1 MIKNFNSFSVNTRQ
15 RKNDL
20 LFFFLLAYVIAW
32 LSFFCELLIQSNKIE
47 LLVMDDFN
55 LILFLFQT
63 ITKFGP
69 TIAGIIIALWLG
81 KPVLKDLLSRQFDLS
96 KPIKFYLFALLF
108 PPIIMLIAIGITMVL
123 DSSIALSIV
132 IPNVVFGLIYWLGLR
147 FFFGGGLGEELG
159 FRGFAL
165 TRLLTKMKAIRAS
178 FYLGLLWTFWHLP
191 GWIFTYDSTS
201 GIIVRSFGQVLVN
214 FIIQLLFTVSLSFL
228 FTILF
233 IKTDGNILIVSI
245 LHGALNGF
253 NAFFENELFNLLDN
267 DLWVL
272 LYIIAFVIIGVLSAF
287 LLRKID
293 STNEYVTKDQ

>member
-1 MIKNFNSFSVNTRQ
+1 MIKNFDSFSVNTKQ
-15 RKNDL
+15 KKNDL
-20 LFFFLLAYVIAW
+20 LLFFLLAYVIAW
-32 LSFFCELLIQSNKIE
+32 ISFFCELLIQSYNIE

-81 KPVLKDLLSRQFDLS
+81 KPVLKDLLSRQVDVS
-96 KPIKFYLFALLF
+96 KPLKYYLSALLF
-108 PPIIMLIAIGITMVL
+108 PPIIMLIAIGITMML
-123 DSSIALSIV
+123 DSSVILSIV
-132 IPNVVFGLIYWLGLR
+132 IPNVFLGLIYWLGLR

-165 TRLLTKMKAIRAS
+165 TRLLTKMEALKAS
-178 FYLGLLWTFWHLP
+178 FYLGILWTFWHLP
-191 GWIFTYDSTS
+191 GWILTYDSAN

-214 FIIQLLFTVSLSFL
+214 LIVQLLFTVSLSFL
-228 FTILF
+228 FTLLF

-253 NAFFENELFNLLDN
+253 SAFFENELFNLLDN

-272 LYIIAFVIIGVLSAF
+272 LYIIAFVIIGVMSAF
-287 LLRKID
+287 FLRKID
-293 STNEYVTKDQ
+293 SINEYVAKDQ